1 MVSQLRVVLA
11 TILCLVA
18 ADGKNRT
25 KCVSTN
31 ATCWPTS
38 ASFAAL
44 NRDVDVVLP
53 GDKAWASAIK
63 IKNPRLHIV
72 PGAVVMANNASDV
85 VLAIKYA
92 AAHDLEISIKSTG
105 HCYSGN
111 CMGEGSLHL
120 DLTRMGKVSVDTASM
135 EMTTEPGTNFKAMY
149 EKADNS
155 GVLVVGGMCPT
166 VGPVGYALGGGH
178 GTKI

>member
-1 MVSQLRVVLA
+1 MVSQRLPVLMVLA
-11 TILCLVA
+11 TILCLVP

-31 ATCWPTS
+31 ATCWPTP

-44 NRDVDVVLP
+44 NGHLLGYVVLP

-92 AAHDLEISIKSTG
+92 AAHELEISIKSTG
-105 HCYSGN
+105 KGFLLTIPLNSLAYGLRGCASG
-111 CMGEGSLHL
+111 ESSLH
-120 DLTRMGKVSVDTASM
+120 RMLRARPAQTSLCAVREAGKRGS
-135 EMTTEPGTNFKAMY
+135 
-149 EKADNS
+149 
-155 GVLVVGGMCPT
+155 
-166 VGPVGYALGGGH
+166 
-178 GTKI
+178 

>member
-1 MVSQLRVVLA
+1 MVSQRLPVLMVLA
-11 TILCLVA
+11 TILCLVP

-31 ATCWPTS
+31 ATCWPTP

-44 NRDVDVVLP
+44 NGHLLGYVVLP

-92 AAHDLEISIKSTG
+92 AAHELEISIKSTG
-105 HCYSGN
+105 KGFLLTIPLNSLAYGLRGCASG
-111 CMGEGSLHL
+111 ESSLH
-120 DLTRMGKVSVDTASM
+120 RMSRARPARTSLCAVREAGKRGS
-135 EMTTEPGTNFKAMY
+135 
-149 EKADNS
+149 
-155 GVLVVGGMCPT
+155 
-166 VGPVGYALGGGH
+166 
-178 GTKI
+178 